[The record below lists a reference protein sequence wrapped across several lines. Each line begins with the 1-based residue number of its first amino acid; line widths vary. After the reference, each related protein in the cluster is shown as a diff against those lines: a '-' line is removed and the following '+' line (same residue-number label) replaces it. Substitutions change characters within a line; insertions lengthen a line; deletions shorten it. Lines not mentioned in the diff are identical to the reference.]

1 MEWQH
6 YFLGVFLILLLYYS
20 ALGLW
25 YSFQKFKTLPNT
37 FSNTKNET
45 TESPVLPFEE
55 TSDEI
60 FEQIEHLS
68 NTLKQTIADAF
79 QKRYNRSELLNS
91 LASVLRRYP
100 TLQHFPYQAAIHELI
115 ASECEK
121 YGPVGL
127 RKDELRDLWRR
138 EPDQA

>member
-6 YFLGVFLILLLYYS
+6 YILGTFLILLLYYS
-20 ALGLW
+20 ALCLW
-25 YSFQKFKTLPNT
+25 FFYQKFKKLPST
-37 FSNTKNET
+37 FSNTKPKRNA
-45 TESPVLPFEE
+45 SPAIPFEE
-55 TSDEI
+55 TSDDT
-60 FEQIEHLS
+60 FKQIEHL
-68 NTLKQTIADAF
+68 TIVLKQTIAGAF
-79 QKRYNRSELLNS
+79 QEHYNRSELLNS

-127 RKDELRDLWRR
+127 REDELRDLWSS